1 MGRPEGAGG
10 PSPLKRCP
18 RREAR
23 AASSNSPGQDEDNP
37 PCEKPKE
44 VQGEVKYTE
53 TIDRSAE
60 LLRLAIP
67 LMSRQAAALHPVSY
81 AVWYEYVAHTNK
93 PLKEAVDEALR
104 LHGRLDEAK
113 TYAIHRQHVADVN
126 PETAERVASGFDRIL
141 SDMAASATR
150 VGDQT
155 LQYARALDVLRD
167 GLSEEVSEAVEE
179 ILDHTTAMTQVVQV
193 LQRQLEE
200 SHREIMDLR
209 SEVHRA
215 QRESLVDALTGLA
228 NRRAFDQRLAT
239 CLLDESGR
247 AASGPQACLIVAD
260 IDHFKSIND
269 RYGHGFGDQV
279 LQALAQM
286 MKALVPETALAAR
299 IGGEEFAI
307 LLPKTNVLQAEELAE
322 QIRSTISMSRIRR
335 GRDETL
341 QSVTVS
347 LGVASARPAETPDG
361 LLARADTA
369 LYASKQAGR
378 NRVTAVRASVN

>member
-1 MGRPEGAGG
+1 M
-10 PSPLKRCP
+10 
-18 RREAR
+18 
-23 AASSNSPGQDEDNP
+23 
-37 PCEKPKE
+37 
-44 VQGEVKYTE
+44 KYTE

-93 PLKEAVDEALR
+93 PLKDAVDEALR
-104 LHGRLDEAK
+104 LHGRLDEAR
-113 TYAIHRQHVADVN
+113 TYAIHRQHVAEVN

-150 VGDQT
+150 AGDQT

-167 GLSEEVSEAVEE
+167 GLSEEVSGAVEE
-179 ILDHTTAMTQVVQV
+179 ILDHTTRMTQVVQV

-286 MKALVPETALAAR
+286 MKSLVPETALAAR

-307 LLPKTNVLQAEELAE
+307 LLPKATVLQAEALAE

-347 LGVASARPAETPDG
+347 LGVASAQPAETPDG